1 MTRELL
7 KSLFSAER
15 ENWDDLDSKTMNF
28 LIVVNVFA
36 MFATAFIC
44 IVLPVLFVYANVQLA
59 VEGYSALMQNAMY
72 VGAVGVL
79 VDAILVVA
87 AGICLLRRR

>member
-1 MTRELL
+1 MTRETF

-15 ENWDDLDSKTMNF
+15 ENWDDLDNKTMNF
-28 LIVVNVFA
+28 LIVVNVFV

-44 IVLPVLFVYANVQLA
+44 IVLPVLFVYANIQLA
-59 VEGYSALMQNAMY
+59 VEGYSAPMQNAMY
-72 VGAVGVL
+72 VGAFGVL
-79 VDAILVVA
+79 VDVVLIVA